1 MKRRAGGPLRKE
13 ARFWLA
19 VALLTACG
27 LAGVAGAAEKDGAAG
42 GKAAAGEDL
51 TFFVVSDTHYGLTPA
66 GDETIPKLVDKMN
79 TLPGMPYPDA
89 LGGKV
94 GAPRGVIHVGDV
106 TNDGKAA
113 SWEKFVK
120 DYGLNGTDGR
130 LKYPVYE
137 TFGNHDGGAKSPV
150 REGIKQR
157 NAKRVGVKDVS
168 ENGLLYAWDWG
179 RVRFVCLGLS
189 PGTTRKTYDP
199 VNSTDFAVRDLAKN
213 VGSSGRPVF
222 LIHHLGF
229 DKEHSLSWWPE
240 EWRTQ
245 YRGAIKGYNVA
256 GILNGHAH
264 KSFITTWE
272 GYDVYHP
279 PHFRQTPAKTGPV
292 THGFFVFRLAGGEL
306 SVAERKLDDTWG
318 LTSKKTVKLA
328 DAGTPPGPAPGGL
341 VCAGPDGTGRSL
353 ARETCR

>member
-1 MKRRAGGPLRKE
+1 MKRRAGEPLRAE
-13 ARFWLA
+13 ARFWPA
-19 VALLTACG
+19 VALLAACG
-27 LAGVAGAAEKDGAAG
+27 LLGAAGAAEKDGAV
-42 GKAAAGEDL
+42 GEDL
-51 TFFVVSDTHYGLTPA
+51 TFFVVSDTHYGLSPG
-66 GDETIPKLVDKMN
+66 GDETIPQLVDKMN
-79 TLPGMPYPDA
+79 ALPGTPYPNA

-94 GAPRGVIHVGDV
+94 GAPRGVIHIGDM

-120 DYGLNGTDGR
+120 DYGLDGTDGR

-150 REGIKQR
+150 REGIRQR

-179 RVRFVCLGLS
+179 RVRFVCLGIS

-199 VNSTDFAVRDLAKN
+199 VDSTAFAVRDLAKN

-222 LIHHLGF
+222 LIHHFGF

-245 YRGAIKGYNVA
+245 FRDAIKGINVA

-272 GYDVYHP
+272 GFDVYHP

-292 THGFFVFRLAGGEL
+292 THGFFVFRLAAGEL

-328 DAGTPPGPAPGGL
+328 DAGPPSGPFPPAF
-341 VCAGPDGTGRSL
+341 AGAAMDATGCHL
-353 ARETCR
+353 AWETCR